1 MKNFVKKFKNIL
13 IICGVFLVLMVVNS
27 IIPRNSSDDLN
38 IMPIAKSE
46 TRAIFIAGIVLF
58 AVLILGLLLI
68 AKSKKNKKQ
77 KEEYK
82 GVLCAAVSIIIELL
96 CILLTIAGNLFGLY
110 GLITSVIFYGC
121 MIASFSA
128 FDTITFD
135 VGNVPAEEKVE
146 EVQVEEKTEKDPAE
160 EKAEEVQVEEKVE
173 DAPVEEKVEEVQ
185 VEDAPAEE
193 KTEEVQIE
201 ETPTENKSTAKKP
214 STSRSKKV
222 DYNKL
227 TIPELKELAKQKGIS
242 GYSKLKK
249 QELIDLLSKP
259 KPRKKTK

>member
-1 MKNFVKKFKNIL
+1 MKNFVKKYKNIL

-27 IIPRNSSDDLN
+27 IIPRNSSDGLN

-58 AVLILGLLLI
+58 AVLILGLLFI

-96 CILLTIAGNLFGLY
+96 CILLTIGGNIFGLY
-110 GLITSVIFYGC
+110 GLITSVVFYGC
-121 MIASFSA
+121 MIAAFSA
-128 FDTITFD
+128 FDTITFV
-135 VGNVPAEEKVE
+135 VGDVPAEEKVE
-146 EVQVEEKTEKDPAE
+146 EVQVEEKAEKAPAE
-160 EKAEEVQVEEKVE
+160 EKAEEVQVEEK
-173 DAPVEEKVEEVQ
+173 

>member
-1 MKNFVKKFKNIL
+1 MKNFVKKYKNIL

-58 AVLILGLLLI
+58 AVLILGLLFI

-96 CILLTIAGNLFGLY
+96 CILLTIACNIFGLY
-110 GLITSVIFYGC
+110 GLITSVVFYGC
-121 MIASFSA
+121 MIAAFSA
-128 FDTITFD
+128 FDTITFV
-135 VGNVPAEEKVE
+135 VGDVPAEEKAE
-146 EVQVEEKTEKDPAE
+146 EVQTEEKVEDAPAE

-173 DAPVEEKVEEVQ
+173 EAPAEEKAEEVQVEEKVEES
-185 VEDAPAEE
+185 PAEE
-193 KTEEVQIE
+193 KAEEVQVE
-201 ETPTENKSTAKKP
+201 ETPTENKSTAKKT

-227 TIPELKELAKQKGIS
+227 TIPELKELAKQK
-242 GYSKLKK
+242 
-249 QELIDLLSKP
+249 ELIDLLSKP